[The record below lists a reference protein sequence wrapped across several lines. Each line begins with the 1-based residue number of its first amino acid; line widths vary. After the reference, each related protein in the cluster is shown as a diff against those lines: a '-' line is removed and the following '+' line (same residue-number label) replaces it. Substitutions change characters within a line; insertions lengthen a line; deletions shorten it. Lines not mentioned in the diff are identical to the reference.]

1 MKKVVLASLL
11 ACAVVG
17 SGLPSVCAAQAA
29 PAQAAGGKVT
39 MSDAEY
45 AAYNNAMT
53 QTTPQAKAAAI
64 EAYLTA
70 YPNSAVKLDTLVTLM
85 QTYVSFDPTKAL
97 DAADRVLQLD
107 PNNLRALTVEVYLRN
122 QQAGTMTDAAAKQA
136 ALDTAAA
143 DAQKGLAATKPA
155 AMSDDDFKKLQDAAF
170 PIFYSVIG
178 YDALLKKDTATAI
191 DAYKKELS
199 SVPLAQTQAP
209 GQQLQDTF
217 YLGEAYYQS
226 TPPDYL
232 DCAFYVSRAVA

>member
-70 YPNSAVKLDTLVTLM
+70 YPNRSIPPKLWTL
-85 QTYVSFDPTKAL
+85 PTACCNWIPTTCAL
-97 DAADRVLQLD
+97 
-107 PNNLRALTVEVYLRN
+107 
-122 QQAGTMTDAAAKQA
+122 
-136 ALDTAAA
+136 
-143 DAQKGLAATKPA
+143 
-155 AMSDDDFKKLQDAAF
+155 
-170 PIFYSVIG
+170 
-178 YDALLKKDTATAI
+178 
-191 DAYKKELS
+191 
-199 SVPLAQTQAP
+199 
-209 GQQLQDTF
+209 
-217 YLGEAYYQS
+217 
-226 TPPDYL
+226 
-232 DCAFYVSRAVA
+232 